1 MPEAAVM
8 AAGPDRTGLRV
19 AMVAG
24 FLASAGLPLYIHLPG
39 FAAELGLPLATIG
52 ALLLAIRVFDCV
64 QDPLLGLLAERWRDR
79 RGLLAAGALAG
90 LGLGLGAIFLGQP
103 GLTGLAVGLVVVFT
117 AYSLGTILFYSQ
129 GVALAGGEGS
139 AAHYRLA
146 GWRESGTLAGILAA
160 AILPAV
166 VGTEFGPRAGYAALG
181 LAALLVLPAVLWF
194 GAPLWS
200 VQGPAPDRLRF
211 RDVLTAGA
219 GRLVLLALVNALP
232 VAVTSTLFLFFVN
245 DRLGLPDL
253 AGPYLALFFLA
264 AGLTAP
270 AWSKLAARHGARRVL
285 LPAMALSVLAFA
297 STAALPEG
305 AALAFAAITLAS
317 GAALGA
323 DMVIL
328 PALFARRLEADRLPA
343 ALGFGAWAFAS
354 KLALALAAGTVLPA
368 LQWAGF
374 TPGGPNDAAALSA
387 LNVAYAILPLILKLP
402 AIWMVARL
410 SEEASR

>member
-1 MPEAAVM
+1 MPEAAVL
-8 AAGPDRTGLRV
+8 AAGPDRTGPRV
-19 AMVAG
+19 ALVAA

-64 QDPLLGLLAERWRDR
+64 QDPALGLLAERWRDR
-79 RGLLAAGALAG
+79 RGMLAALSLAA
-90 LGLGLGAIFLGQP
+90 LGLGMAAIFLGQP
-103 GLTGLAVGLVVVFT
+103 GLAGLTGAMVLVFT

-139 AAHYRLA
+139 AGHYRLA
-146 GWRESGTLAGILAA
+146 GWRETGTLAGILAA
-160 AILPAV
+160 AILPAA
-166 VGTEFGPRAGYAALG
+166 VGAEYGPRAGYAALG
-181 LAALLVLPAVLWF
+181 AAAVLVLPAVLFF
-194 GAPLWS
+194 GAPIWT
-200 VQGPAPDRLRF
+200 VAGPAPDRLRLA
-211 RDVLTAGA
+211 DLLTAGA
-219 GRLVLLALVNALP
+219 GRLILLALVNALP

-253 AGPYLALFFLA
+253 AGPFLALFFLA

-270 AWSKLAARHGARRVL
+270 LWSRLAARHGARRVL
-285 LPAMALSVLAFA
+285 LPAMAVSVLAFA
-297 STAALPEG
+297 GTAALPEG

-328 PALFARRLEADRLPA
+328 PALFARRLERDRLPA
-343 ALGFGAWAFAS
+343 ALGFGAWAFAA

-368 LQWAGF
+368 LQLAGF
-374 TPGGPNDAAALSA
+374 RPGGPNDAAALSA
-387 LNVAYAILPLILKLP
+387 LNAAYAILPLILKLP

-410 SEEASR
+410 SDEAA